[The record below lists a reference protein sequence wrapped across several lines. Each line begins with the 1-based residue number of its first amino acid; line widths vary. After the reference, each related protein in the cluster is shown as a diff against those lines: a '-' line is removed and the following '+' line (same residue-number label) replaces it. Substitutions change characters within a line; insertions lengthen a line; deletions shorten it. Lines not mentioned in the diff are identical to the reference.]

1 MLEYRAIKGRD
12 AVSYLKKDFKYHK
25 LFDNKYAEQ
34 SYIACLSKNKRKYV
48 MNSSDFVD
56 RYIVIT
62 IDFIFRL
69 NNAICR
75 RGLEKNNILDI
86 KELYD
91 KKYVGDYHYW
101 ALDVSIK

>member
-12 AVSYLKKDFKYHK
+12 VMSHLKKDFKYHK

-34 SYIACLSKNKRKYV
+34 SYIAYLSKNKRKYV
-48 MNSSDFVD
+48 MNSSDFVE

-62 IDFIFRL
+62 IDFIFRI

-86 KELYD
+86 KDLY
-91 KKYVGDYHYW
+91 KKQIREWTYY
-101 ALDVSIK
+101 